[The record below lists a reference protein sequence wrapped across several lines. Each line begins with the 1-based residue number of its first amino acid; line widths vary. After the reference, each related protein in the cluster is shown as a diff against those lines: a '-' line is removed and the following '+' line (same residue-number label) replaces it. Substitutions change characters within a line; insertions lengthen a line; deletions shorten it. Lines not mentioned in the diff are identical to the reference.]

1 MRPTNTESYESG
13 LDSIRDY
20 IKYLK
25 ELAGTGA
32 TDEIE
37 FTLNR
42 IGDYWGDILYQK
54 HVTKPSPR
62 ARPATLRQFAETMQK
77 KVDKLPQKDP
87 RTAYLRPEVNPVTKK
102 LKNTGRVV
110 AALQKMIR
118 KANEGESVLAPA
130 ATPGAGSD
138 LEKDLQ
144 TLKAAAQKADAGRGT
159 LRVTGGTKFGGG
171 SITIVYSGLPNTP
184 RGEGVAWDNGP
195 HALIM
200 IQGYDKDGNR
210 TAKGTVE
217 VLRVHPRKAPFRQ
230 RKGDLGTVVAVT
242 AKQLPALFD
251 ALVAA
256 GGAKE
261 ARARRTAAA
270 EVNVRGDLLV
280 YRDGGDGENVEQA
293 EIPFNV
299 TVPASDTYRSFIDRL
314 QVALNEVADEPGYEV
329 DLSSDV
335 ITDSDP
341 LRLWLEAKQAPNHPA
356 TELFY
361 DWVCSHYSWYDERDI
376 EALSKRGG
384 GFADTDFTWD
394 YYESADQLVNE
405 VGYVYESEPDL
416 YTTDDDGNEIL
427 KSPEEQADYLWGII
441 SNSNDVLEAR
451 QNELE
456 TGDYFVIRYA

>member
-1 MRPTNTESYESG
+1 M
-13 LDSIRDY
+13 
-20 IKYLK
+20 K

-200 IQGYDKDGNR
+200 VQGYDKDGKR
-210 TAKGTVE
+210 TARGTVE
-217 VLRVHPRKAPFRQ
+217 MLRVHPRKAPFRQ

-261 ARARRTAAA
+261 AKARRTAAA

-335 ITDSDP
+335 VTDSDP
-341 LRLWLEAKQAPNHPA
+341 LRLWLEAQVPA
-356 TELFY
+356 KHEATNLFY
-361 DWVCSHYSWYDERDI
+361 DWLCDHYKWYDANDI
-376 EALSKRGG
+376 QDLSKDHG
-384 GFADTDFTWD
+384 GFAQTPFVFD
-394 YYESADQLVNE
+394 YFE
-405 VGYVYESEPDL
+405 
-416 YTTDDDGNEIL
+416 DDDALLDTYADVFETDPEMYKTNSMGEDET
-427 KSPEEQADYLWGII
+427 KSASEQAEYIWGVVQ
-441 SNSNDVLEAR
+441 NGNDILEAR
-451 QNELE
+451 RNELVS
-456 TGDYFVIRYA
+456 GDYFVIRYA